1 MSIDP
6 PTRHRQLC
14 ALLNQYRWE
23 YYVMDAP
30 SVPDA
35 DFDVLMR
42 ELEAI
47 ETDHP
52 DLVTLDSPSQQV
64 GPPADTS
71 FTSVT
76 HPSVMLSLDNAFSV
90 DEVRAWHARVVSLVG
105 SDALDESGYMCEM
118 KIDGLAVDL
127 VYVDSVLT
135 RAATRGDGRV
145 GEDVTANVRT
155 ISAIPARLSA
165 SVPGLLEV
173 RGEVF
178 LPLAEFADL
187 NDALI
192 DDGKRPFANPRNAA
206 AGSLRLKDPR
216 VTQTRSLSFLCH
228 GIGVCEDAE
237 IASLSQAYDH
247 LATWGL
253 PTSDR
258 ARLVHSLDEVTAY
271 IADIGERR
279 HGLSHEIDG
288 AVVKVDQISVQ
299 RRLGATVRAPRWAI
313 AYKFPPV
320 EVTTKLL
327 DIRVGVGRTG
337 RVTPYAVMEPVK
349 VAGSTVE
356 MATLHNASEVVRKA
370 VLIGDTVILRK
381 AGDVIPEVLGPVLQD
396 RTGSERAFQMPTVC
410 PECGS
415 ELRPE
420 KAGDVDL
427 RCPNRR
433 SCPAQL
439 RERLI
444 HLASRQGL
452 DIEGLGEKAVD
463 AIVAQGLVTDE
474 GDVFDLTADK
484 LIQCPLF
491 QRDVKGS
498 TQPALSKI
506 GEKLLGELQAAKTK
520 PFDRYLVAL
529 SIRHVGRGVAPL
541 IAAAYHTIDDLAS
554 ATQEELS
561 QIEGVGPIL
570 AESIRA
576 WFEVDW
582 HRAIVDKWKAA
593 GAMAATTQPGA
604 GIAQTLVGLT
614 LVVTGSVPGFSR
626 DEANEAVVARGGKA
640 TGSVSKNTDAVI
652 AGDQAGSKLGKALSL
667 GIPVI
672 DASLFPQLLAEGL
685 VAVLP
690 ESTDAAEVRHHQG

>member
-1 MSIDP
+1 
-6 PTRHRQLC
+6 
-14 ALLNQYRWE
+14 
-23 YYVMDAP
+23 MDAP
-30 SVPDA
+30 SIPDA
-35 DFDVLMR
+35 DFDALMR

-47 ETDHP
+47 EADHP
-52 DLVTLDSPSQQV
+52 ELVTLESPSQQV

-71 FTSVT
+71 FTAVT

-90 DEVRAWHARVVSLVG
+90 DEVRAWYARVVSLVG
-105 SDALDESGYMCEM
+105 PDALDESGYMCEM

-155 ISAIPARLSA
+155 ISAVPPRLSA
-165 SVPGLLEV
+165 AVPGLLEV

-192 DDGKRPFANPRNAA
+192 EDGKKPFANPRNAA

-228 GIGVCEDAE
+228 GIGACEDAE
-237 IASLSQAYDH
+237 ITSLSQAYDH
-247 LATWGL
+247 LSSWGL

-279 HGLSHEIDG
+279 HRLSHEIDG
-288 AVVKVDQISVQ
+288 AVIKVDQIVVQ

-356 MATLHNASEVVRKA
+356 MATLHNASEVVRKG

-396 RTGSERAFQMPTVC
+396 RTGSEHAFQMPTVC
-410 PECGS
+410 PECGT

-420 KAGDVDL
+420 KEGDADL

-444 HLASRQGL
+444 HLASRPGL

-463 AIVAQGLVTDE
+463 AIMAQGLVTDE

-484 LIQCPLF
+484 LIQCSLF

-506 GEKLLGELQAAKTK
+506 GEKLLGELQAAKTR

-529 SIRHVGRGVAPL
+529 SIRHVGKGVAPL
-541 IAAAYHTIDDLAS
+541 IAASYRTIDDLAG
-554 ATQEELS
+554 ATQDELS

-582 HRAIVDKWKAA
+582 HRAIVDKWKLA
-593 GAMAATTQPGA
+593 GAMAAATAPGA
-604 GIAQTLVGLT
+604 EIAQTLAGLT

-626 DEANEAVVARGGKA
+626 DEANQAVVAAGGKA
-640 TGSVSKNTDAVI
+640 TGSVSKNTDAVV
-652 AGDQAGSKLGKALSL
+652 AGDGAGSKLGKAVSL
-667 GIPVI
+667 GVPVI
-672 DASLFPQLLAEGL
+672 DAALFPQLLAEGL
-685 VAVLP
+685 QSVLP
-690 ESTDAAEVRHHQG
+690 EPAQTT